1 VGLTLEVLPL
11 PAEIFADTLAFERFI
26 IALVTPRSK
35 CRAEKKKLAIFIRI
49 EGAGACELG
58 YS

>member
-1 VGLTLEVLPL
+1 MGLTLEVLPL

-35 CRAEKKKLAIFIRI
+35 CRAEKKTVSNIYKNR
-49 EGAGACELG
+49 GRWGV
-58 YS
+58 